1 MQSSLVIHVCSIPSP
16 PPRIV
21 PCMLQIVRRRPAPRS
36 LLHGIRVP
44 TVVPVV
50 LEQPTVE
57 TIVGAHAVRVVALG
71 ALVVECETVGATVAG
86 EGDGAGWGIFVFF
99 FLVIHCLFWIF
110 SGVGLLDLKL
120 E

>member
-1 MQSSLVIHVCSIPSP
+1 
-16 PPRIV
+16 
-21 PCMLQIVRRRPAPRS
+21 MLQIVRRRPAPRS

-44 TVVPVV
+44 AVIPVV

-71 ALVVECETVGATVAG
+71 ALVVEGETVGATVAG
-86 EGDGAGWGIFVFF
+86 KGDSAGWVIFVFF
-99 FLVIHCLFWIF
+99 FPMIVCHCLFSIV
-110 SGVGLLDLKL
+110 SEVDLLDLKL